1 MAKEKIDR
9 QKKQKD
15 ELKKYGILGKEKVEK
30 LKRERKKRMEEAAKP
45 KINKRPRPK
54 GEPKRVKREL
64 SSPSP
69 IPKKDSSFKLRSG
82 NNPSVAKMTG
92 VSPMKVVPAIPVA
105 IAGGKALLGLGARY
119 LARRGAGQLLKR
131 GAGQIFKQGV
141 KKRGLATGS
150 FVTKGQKRLK
160 NILGFGAASVAT
172 SEVSKRLNKSNEAK
186 AKTTT
191 TTQPK
196 KQTKTVKPNPKT
208 GTLTYKQAYNKMS
221 DKQKSKYKNYDD
233 FAKQAKAYN
242 MKKYGT
248 INPTAEARK
257 QGISKQELSKR
268 RKKKL
273 KTGVSLKATK
283 NSRGQTVYVKA

>member
-1 MAKEKIDR
+1 M
-9 QKKQKD
+9 
-15 ELKKYGILGKEKVEK
+15 V
-30 LKRERKKRMEEAAKP
+30 
-45 KINKRPRPK
+45 
-54 GEPKRVKREL
+54 
-64 SSPSP
+64 
-69 IPKKDSSFKLRSG
+69 KKDSAFKLRSG
-82 NNPSVAKMTG
+82 NKPNISEMSG
-92 VSPMKVVPAIPVA
+92 VSPMKIIPVA

-119 LARRGAGQLLKR
+119 LVRRGAGQLVKK

-141 KKRGLATGS
+141 KKRGLAAGS
-150 FVTKGQKRLK
+150 FVTKGQKRLQ
-160 NILGFGAASVAT
+160 NLLSLGAASVAT

-186 AKTTT
+186 ATTT
-191 TTQPK
+191 TEPK

-208 GTLTYKQAYNKMS
+208 GTLTYRQAYNKMS

-268 RKKKL
+268 RKEKL
-273 KTGVSLKATK
+273 KTGVRLKATK

>member
-1 MAKEKIDR
+1 MI
-9 QKKQKD
+9 
-15 ELKKYGILGKEKVEK
+15 
-30 LKRERKKRMEEAAKP
+30 
-45 KINKRPRPK
+45 
-54 GEPKRVKREL
+54 
-64 SSPSP
+64 
-69 IPKKDSSFKLRSG
+69 KKDSAFKLKSG
-82 NNPSVAKMTG
+82 NKPNISEMSG

-119 LARRGAGQLLKR
+119 LARRGAGQLLKK

-150 FVTKGQKRLK
+150 FITKGQKRLK

-186 AKTTT
+186 ATTT
-191 TTQPK
+191 TEPK

-208 GTLTYKQAYNKMS
+208 NTLTYKQAYNKMN

-268 RKKKL
+268 RKQKL
-273 KTGVSLKATK
+273 KTGVRLKATK

>member
-1 MAKEKIDR
+1 M
-9 QKKQKD
+9 KKNSVFQ
-15 ELKKYGILGKEKVEK
+15 LK
-30 LKRERKKRMEEAAKP
+30 
-45 KINKRPRPK
+45 
-54 GEPKRVKREL
+54 
-64 SSPSP
+64 
-69 IPKKDSSFKLRSG
+69 SG
-82 NNPSVAKMTG
+82 NKPNISEMSG

-119 LARRGAGQLLKR
+119 LVRRGAGQLVKK

-141 KKRGLATGS
+141 KKRGLATANY
-150 FVTKGQKRLK
+150 VTKKAQNLK

-186 AKTTT
+186 ATTT
-191 TTQPK
+191 TEPK

-268 RKKKL
+268 RKEKL
-273 KTGVSLKATK
+273 KTGVRLKATK
-283 NSRGQTVYVKA
+283 NSKGQTVYVKA

>member
-1 MAKEKIDR
+1 MVVV
-9 QKKQKD
+9 QKKKT
-15 ELKKYGILGKEKVEK
+15 
-30 LKRERKKRMEEAAKP
+30 M
-45 KINKRPRPK
+45 
-54 GEPKRVKREL
+54 
-64 SSPSP
+64 
-69 IPKKDSSFKLRSG
+69 KKDSSFKLRSG
-82 NNPSVAKMTG
+82 NKPSIAKMTG
-92 VSPMKVVPAIPVA
+92 ASPMKVIPVA

-119 LARRGAGQLLKR
+119 LVRRGAGQLVKK

-141 KKRGLATGS
+141 KKRGLAAGS
-150 FVTKGQKRLK
+150 FVTKGQKRLQ
-160 NILGFGAASVAT
+160 NLLSLGAASVAT

-186 AKTTT
+186 ATTT
-191 TTQPK
+191 TEPK

-208 GTLTYKQAYNKMS
+208 GTLTYRQAYNKMS

-268 RKKKL
+268 RKEKL
-273 KTGVSLKATK
+273 KTGVRLKATK
-283 NSRGQTVYVKA
+283 NSRGQTVYVKK

>member
-1 MAKEKIDR
+1 M
-9 QKKQKD
+9 
-15 ELKKYGILGKEKVEK
+15 
-30 LKRERKKRMEEAAKP
+30 
-45 KINKRPRPK
+45 
-54 GEPKRVKREL
+54 
-64 SSPSP
+64 
-69 IPKKDSSFKLRSG
+69 KKDSSFKLRSG
-82 NNPSVAKMTG
+82 NKPSIAKMSG

-119 LARRGAGQLLKR
+119 LARRGAGQLIKK

-141 KKRGLATGS
+141 KKRGLATAN
-150 FVTKGQKRLK
+150 FITKGQKRLK

-186 AKTTT
+186 ATTT
-191 TTQPK
+191 TEPK

-268 RKKKL
+268 RKEKL
-273 KTGVSLKATK
+273 KTGVRLKATK
-283 NSRGQTVYVKA
+283 NSKGQTVYVKA